1 MLNVSFLFFFS
12 DISFKTD
19 DNSNNT
25 NNNGDDGSSSG
36 NTDPDYPIFDEE
48 TDAHEIDQIF
58 VDDENFK
65 TKMTIC
71 IVIPLL
77 YGVVY
82 HLICVRHKYQQA
94 STVALILI
102 VLMFVESL
110 ISTRSN

>member
-1 MLNVSFLFFFS
+1 MHFLISVIFSFLVAFMFVYKQYSVRKKLLKFA
-12 DISFKTD
+12 DEGAHKRLLA
-19 DNSNNT
+19 N
-25 NNNGDDGSSSG
+25 
-36 NTDPDYPIFDEE
+36 FD
-48 TDAHEIDQIF
+48 AK
-58 VDDENFK
+58 NFK

-102 VLMFVESL
+102 ILMFVESL